1 MNTEYTKTNN
11 ITCTVYGERNS
22 GTNFLSKLL
31 QMNGVD
37 VFCGAEHKK
46 LIFAWK
52 HGYPEDYLK
61 LINERVVNIFIIRS
75 LDEWLISMFHNP
87 HTITISNDLSFED
100 FLTFE
105 NIPLGYAYKHRGFY
119 LQNGKL
125 QNVSDFRKDVFEIRY
140 EKIKSYIEFNHKYKD
155 VVFVKLDY
163 IRNKENCRTFLEQL
177 NIKYDLGMSDIIP
190 EILINLKTGE
200 PGKKREYD
208 TVIDEKT
215 REIINR
221 LKNDKVEE
229 WVDKLTFQMS

>member
-1 MNTEYTKTNN
+1 
-11 ITCTVYGERNS
+11 
-22 GTNFLSKLL
+22 
-31 QMNGVD
+31 MNGVD

-52 HGYPEDYLK
+52 HGYPQDYLK

-87 HTITISNDLSFED
+87 HTLALPLAVKFKD

-105 NIPLGYAYKHRGFY
+105 NIPLGCPVPKRGFV
-119 LQNGKL
+119 LTNGKL
-125 QNVSDFRKDVFEIRY
+125 QNITDFRKDIFEIRY

-163 IRNKENCRTFLEQL
+163 IRDKENCRTFLEHL

-208 TVIDEKT
+208 TIIDEESRKLIE
-215 REIINR
+215 RR
-221 LKNDKVEE
+221 KNDKVEGWIDE
-229 WVDKLTFQMS
+229 LTFEMS

>member
-1 MNTEYTKTNN
+1 
-11 ITCTVYGERNS
+11 
-22 GTNFLSKLL
+22 
-31 QMNGVD
+31 MNGVD

-52 HGYPEDYLK
+52 HGYPDDYLK
-61 LINERVVNIFIIRS
+61 LINDRVVNIFIIRS

-163 IRNKENCRTFLEQL
+163 IRDKENCRTFLEQL

-215 REIINR
+215 RKIIDR
-221 LKNDKVEE
+221 LKNDRVEE
-229 WVDKLTFQMS
+229 WIENLTFQMS